1 MSDEK
6 HENVDDDFEYSR
18 RTYYDLIEKGQGALE
33 EMMEVAKQL
42 EHPRAFEVVS
52 GMIKNI
58 SDVNDRLMDLHKKK
72 KDYNKKDI
80 VKPVDGT
87 TNNNLFVGSTVEL
100 QRMLQDMNKEQDNVI
115 DITDRLND
123 EPKWISICKCKV
135 KEPKCI
141 NKYK

>member
-72 KDYNKKDI
+72 KDYKKKDEQLAL
-80 VKPVDGT
+80 PGT
-87 TNNNLFVGSTVEL
+87 TNNNVFVGSTADL
-100 QRMLQDMNKEQDNVI
+100 QRMLK
-115 DITDRLND
+115 
-123 EPKWISICKCKV
+123 
-135 KEPKCI
+135 KEPIDVTPKE
-141 NKYK
+141 

>member
-80 VKPVDGT
+80 PKPVDGT

-123 EPKWISICKCKV
+123 EPKWIV
-135 KEPKCI
+135 LR
-141 NKYK
+141 

>member
-80 VKPVDGT
+80 PKPVDGT
-87 TNNNLFVGSTVEL
+87 TNNNLFVGSTTEL
-100 QRMLQDMNKEQDNVI
+100 QKLLKNESEIVNV
-115 DITDRLND
+115 T
-123 EPKWISICKCKV
+123 PKQ
-135 KEPKCI
+135 E
-141 NKYK
+141 

>member
-6 HENVDDDFEYSR
+6 HENVDDNFEYSR

-123 EPKWISICKCKV
+123 EPK
-135 KEPKCI
+135 
-141 NKYK
+141 

>member
-1 MSDEK
+1 VSEDR
-6 HENVDDDFEYSR
+6 VDDDFEYSR

-72 KDYNKKDI
+72 KDYLKKDETKQ
-80 VKPVDGT
+80 VEGT
-87 TNNNLFVGSTVEL
+87 TNNNLFVGSTTDL
-100 QRMLQDMNKEQDNVI
+100 QKMLQDMNTNHNNVI
-115 DITDRLND
+115 DITDRLED
-123 EPKWISICKCKV
+123 DAK
-135 KEPKCI
+135 
-141 NKYK
+141 

>member
-87 TNNNLFVGSTVEL
+87 TNNNIFVGSTVEL

-123 EPKWISICKCKV
+123 EPK
-135 KEPKCI
+135 
-141 NKYK
+141 

>member
-1 MSDEK
+1 MSEDR
-6 HENVDDDFEYSR
+6 VDDDFEYSR

-72 KDYNKKDI
+72 KDYLKKDETKQ
-80 VKPVDGT
+80 VEGT
-87 TNNNLFVGSTVEL
+87 TNNNLFVGSTTDL
-100 QRMLQDMNKEQDNVI
+100 QKMLQDMNTNHNNVI
-115 DITDRLND
+115 DITDRLED
-123 EPKWISICKCKV
+123 DAK
-135 KEPKCI
+135 
-141 NKYK
+141 

>member
-1 MSDEK
+1 VSEDR
-6 HENVDDDFEYSR
+6 VDDDFEYSR

-72 KDYNKKDI
+72 KDYLKKDEPKQ
-80 VKPVDGT
+80 VEGT

-100 QRMLQDMNKEQDNVI
+100 QRMLQDMNKKQDNVI
-115 DITDRLND
+115 DITDRLRD
-123 EPKWISICKCKV
+123 ES
-135 KEPKCI
+135 E
-141 NKYK
+141 

>member
-80 VKPVDGT
+80 PKPVDGT

-123 EPKWISICKCKV
+123 EPKWIILR
-135 KEPKCI
+135 
-141 NKYK
+141 

>member
-80 VKPVDGT
+80 PKPVDGT

-123 EPKWISICKCKV
+123 EPK
-135 KEPKCI
+135 
-141 NKYK
+141 

>member
-123 EPKWISICKCKV
+123 EPKWIILR
-135 KEPKCI
+135 
-141 NKYK
+141 

>member
-100 QRMLQDMNKEQDNVI
+100 QRMLQDMNKKQDNVI

-123 EPKWISICKCKV
+123 EPKWIV
-135 KEPKCI
+135 LR
-141 NKYK
+141 

>member
-72 KDYNKKDI
+72 KDYNKKDTP
-80 VKPVDGT
+80 KSVDGT

-123 EPKWISICKCKV
+123 EPKWII
-135 KEPKCI
+135 PR
-141 NKYK
+141 

>member
-80 VKPVDGT
+80 PKPVDGT

-123 EPKWISICKCKV
+123 EPKWIIFRKS
-135 KEPKCI
+135 
-141 NKYK
+141 

>member
-72 KDYNKKDI
+72 KDYNKKDTP
-80 VKPVDGT
+80 KSVDGT

-100 QRMLQDMNKEQDNVI
+100 QRMLQDMNKERDNVI

-123 EPKWISICKCKV
+123 EPK
-135 KEPKCI
+135 
-141 NKYK
+141 